1 MLVEAIMNGEI
12 LHGEAALAVH
22 DIIKKFIRQLFR
34 PWKLVKAGDVSAVG
48 GFKTTTI
55 NTLRSVVDENGEGF
69 FPSASAVSRSR
80 ALLDKHGSEIVGYAS
95 QMTRYGEVYYVN
107 FEPALRLSLKA
118 CSLHD
123 LATTT
128 SVKVALTVDGA
139 DLFKGRTHVSTGIKV
154 TDPRGIHPIKKQQ
167 FMVSSAEER
176 DDDDACVKIQSREVC
191 CAMIIADAK
200 DNKHLYEYV
209 FQEYYQ
215 WGERLRLE
223 GLPASQY
230 GPKLCQ
236 FTVTHTTD
244 MKAAWFLSSRGGGC
258 KNKTMFCHLCSCTK
272 DSLTSYFV
280 DEFFCDRCKRRERKR
295 CYHHTVCDSVSVPKL
310 LQELESKLGAY
321 HKRHGKT
328 YQQILSTTKLRVD
341 HMQAD
346 RETDDHHIDYVI
358 PAGSM
363 EKQRQYAQFIARECH
378 LRGLQL
384 IGTQAEEWRVLL
396 HTSVAMEK
404 CILILK
410 K

>member
-1 MLVEAIMNGEI
+1 
-12 LHGEAALAVH
+12 
-22 DIIKKFIRQLFR
+22 
-34 PWKLVKAGDVSAVG
+34 
-48 GFKTTTI
+48 
-55 NTLRSVVDENGEGF
+55 
-69 FPSASAVSRSR
+69 
-80 ALLDKHGSEIVGYAS
+80 
-95 QMTRYGEVYYVN
+95 
-107 FEPALRLSLKA
+107 
-118 CSLHD
+118 
-123 LATTT
+123 
-128 SVKVALTVDGA
+128 
-139 DLFKGRTHVSTGIKV
+139 
-154 TDPRGIHPIKKQQ
+154 
-167 FMVSSAEER
+167 
-176 DDDDACVKIQSREVC
+176 
-191 CAMIIADAK
+191 
-200 DNKHLYEYV
+200 LYEDV

-215 WGERLRLE
+215 WSERLRLE

-230 GPKLCQ
+230 GPKLCPL
-236 FTVTHTTD
+236 TVTHTTD

-280 DEFFCDRCKRRERKR
+280 DEFCCDRCKRRERKR

-328 YQQILSTTKLRVD
+328 YQQIFSTTKLRVD

-358 PAGSM
+358 PASSM